1 MNPLRFATL
10 AVLLAIISV
19 ASPVYGNSIVVFDDT
34 FLDSNWTQ
42 TATVRSGPPIFTA
55 TANQSPTGGNLDAFR
70 EMTHTWGSPTEAT
83 SVVIDHMYNQI
94 TYDPKTQGAIGS
106 INYSEDGIII
116 STTAPPGIVGR
127 GMDIFQDGVFYRS
140 LTSTGVFYAL
150 TDTTWTTFSLAGL
163 TAADFTSFTGTH
175 PNFSATGDPMQF
187 GYLRSNGLFNEVIT
201 NVHGIDNWTVTI
213 NPVPEPSSL
222 YLAIIGGLGLIAAW
236 RRTRK
241 PAAV

>member
-106 INYSEDGIII
+106 INYSRGRHGG
-116 STTAPPGIVGR
+116 STTSPSRASLVE

-175 PNFSATGDPMQF
+175 PNFSATGNRCNSATCVLTGF
-187 GYLRSNGLFNEVIT
+187 STKL
-201 NVHGIDNWTVTI
+201 
-213 NPVPEPSSL
+213 
-222 YLAIIGGLGLIAAW
+222 
-236 RRTRK
+236 
-241 PAAV
+241 